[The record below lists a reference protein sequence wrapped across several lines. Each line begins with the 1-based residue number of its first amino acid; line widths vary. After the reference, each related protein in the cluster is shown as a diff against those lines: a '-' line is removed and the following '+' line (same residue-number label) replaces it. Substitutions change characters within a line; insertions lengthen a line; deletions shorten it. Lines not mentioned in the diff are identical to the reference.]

1 MAGSE
6 SFGVESGFGEQV
18 LEWMNSEAKKRKSK
32 FEARSYSYEITT
44 KNFGTFEMFSWIGD
58 VKAARRLIT
67 KASRRFK
74 IRVIEGGYRTKEKV
88 LKSKKTDFAMVRKG
102 DRVIGHLEFSSSL
115 FGDTRWKLKTEERK
129 LIFSEIDLDF
139 YYNFLISKF
148 TNNF

>member
-6 SFGVESGFGEQV
+6 SFGVESGFGKQV

-58 VKAARRLIT
+58 VKAARSLIT

-102 DRVIGHLEFSSSL
+102 ERIIGHLEFSASVLGNSM
-115 FGDTRWKLKTEERK
+115 WKLKNEERK
-129 LIFSEIDLDF
+129 
-139 YYNFLISKF
+139 
-148 TNNF
+148 

>member
-6 SFGVESGFGEQV
+6 SFGVESGFGAQV
-18 LEWMNSEAKKRKSK
+18 LEWMHSEAKKRKSK
-32 FEARSYSYEITT
+32 YEARAYNYEITT
-44 KNFGTFEMFSWIGD
+44 ENFGTFEMFSWIGD
-58 VKAARRLIT
+58 VKAARSLIT

-74 IRVIEGGYRTKEKV
+74 IRVIEGRYRTKEKV

-129 LIFSEIDLDF
+129 
-139 YYNFLISKF
+139 
-148 TNNF
+148 

>member
-58 VKAARRLIT
+58 VKAARSLIT

-102 DRVIGHLEFSSSL
+102 ERVIGHLEFSSAL
-115 FGDTRWKLKTEERK
+115 IGDSICKLETEERK
-129 LIFSEIDLDF
+129 
-139 YYNFLISKF
+139 
-148 TNNF
+148 

>member
-6 SFGVESGFGEQV
+6 SFGVESGFGKQV

-32 FEARSYSYEITT
+32 FEARAYNYEITT
-44 KNFGTFEMFSWIGD
+44 KNFGSFEMFSWVGD
-58 VKAARRLIT
+58 VKVARSLIT
-67 KASRRFK
+67 KASKRFK

-129 LIFSEIDLDF
+129 
-139 YYNFLISKF
+139 
-148 TNNF
+148 

>member
-1 MAGSE
+1 MTGSE
-6 SFGVESGFGEQV
+6 SFGVESGFGKQV

-32 FEARSYSYEITT
+32 FEARSYRYEITT

-58 VKAARRLIT
+58 VKAARSLIT

-129 LIFSEIDLDF
+129 
-139 YYNFLISKF
+139 
-148 TNNF
+148 

>member
-18 LEWMNSEAKKRKSK
+18 LDWMNSEAKKRKIK
-32 FEARSYSYEITT
+32 FEARAYSYEVAT

-58 VKAARRLIT
+58 VKVARSLIT
-67 KASRRFK
+67 KASKRFK

-115 FGDTRWKLKTEERK
+115 FCDTMWKLKTEERK
-129 LIFSEIDLDF
+129 
-139 YYNFLISKF
+139 
-148 TNNF
+148 

>member
-18 LEWMNSEAKKRKSK
+18 LEWMNGEAKKRKSK
-32 FEARSYSYEITT
+32 FEARSFNYEITT

-58 VKAARRLIT
+58 VKAARSLIT

-88 LKSKKTDFAMVRKG
+88 LKSKRTDFAMVRKG

-129 LIFSEIDLDF
+129 
-139 YYNFLISKF
+139 
-148 TNNF
+148 

>member
-32 FEARSYSYEITT
+32 FEARSYNYEITT

-58 VKAARRLIT
+58 VKAARSLIT

-115 FGDTRWKLKTEERK
+115 FGDTSWKLKTEERK
-129 LIFSEIDLDF
+129 
-139 YYNFLISKF
+139 
-148 TNNF
+148 